1 MSGRARRTG
10 FTLMESL
17 AALGVLATAAVV
29 AAQLATWSMT
39 ERTHTSE
46 RLAVMDAAANIME
59 MARAQTWADL
69 TPEWAAG
76 QRLSEP
82 LAARLGDG
90 TLTVR
95 VTPEP
100 DRPHVKRVTV
110 EIQWDHQPSIAARS
124 VVLVGL
130 FAERSAGGES

>member
-1 MSGRARRTG
+1 MNGRTKRTG
-10 FTLMESL
+10 FTLVESL
-17 AALGVLATAAVV
+17 AALGVLATAATV

-39 ERTHTSE
+39 ERAHTLE
-46 RLAVMDAAANIME
+46 RIAAMDAVANIME
-59 MARAQTWADL
+59 MARIQTWADL
-69 TPEWAAG
+69 APEWAAG

-82 LAARLGDG
+82 VIARLGDG

-110 EIQWDHQPSIAARS
+110 EVQWDHRPSIPARS
-124 VVLVGL
+124 VKLVGL
-130 FAERSAGGES
+130 FAERSAGGEP